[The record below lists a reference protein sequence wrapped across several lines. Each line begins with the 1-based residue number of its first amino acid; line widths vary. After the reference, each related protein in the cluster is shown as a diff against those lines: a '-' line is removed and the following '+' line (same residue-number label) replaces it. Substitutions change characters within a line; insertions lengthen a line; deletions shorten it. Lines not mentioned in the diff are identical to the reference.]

1 MVRTALCLP
10 FSPLAAS
17 LLVVI
22 GSTPVFAQATVPPA
36 GEGDVT
42 LTYQNYYVTG
52 HFDAGGRKNKN
63 GATHT
68 QAVLT
73 EFDYAL
79 TDEVGLSVTL
89 SFIASK
95 YTGGSS
101 YFVGGRETFPGPLD
115 DYTYHAAFQDLRIEV
130 RRMFEAGRV
139 SITPFIGVSFP
150 THHYETIGEA
160 VPGRRR
166 AELQC
171 GAAAASFL
179 DPRVAGRLRSHA
191 LCLRR
196 CTRDF
201 RVPGDEEHARRRG
214 GTCRNVACEPQSCF
228 ELAIPAYGAEAARPS
243 AHLGGT

>member
-79 TDEVGLSVTL
+79 TDEVCLSVTL

-115 DYTYHAAFQDLRIEV
+115 EYTYHAAFQDLRIEV

-179 DPRVAGRLRSHA
+179 DPA
-191 LCLRR
+191 L
-196 CTRDF
+196 
-201 RVPGDEEHARRRG
+201 PGVHVHMRY
-214 GTCRNVACEPQSCF
+214 
-228 ELAIPAYGAEAARPS
+228 AYGAAQEISGYPATRNMLDVGWNVP
-243 AHLGGT
+243 

>member
-1 MVRTALCLP
+1 VVRTALCLP

-79 TDEVGLSVTL
+79 TDEVGLGVTL
-89 SFIASK
+89 PFIAP
-95 YTGGSS
+95 TGRASMWCSRRLVSGS
-101 YFVGGRETFPGPLD
+101 
-115 DYTYHAAFQDLRIEV
+115 
-130 RRMFEAGRV
+130 
-139 SITPFIGVSFP
+139 
-150 THHYETIGEA
+150 
-160 VPGRRR
+160 
-166 AELQC
+166 
-171 GAAAASFL
+171 
-179 DPRVAGRLRSHA
+179 RVAGRLRSHA